1 MKMTKT
7 REKPMVVWT
16 QVNWRKLERAVYKLQ
31 KRIYQASQRGDV
43 KAVRKLQ
50 KTLLNS
56 WSAKM
61 LAVRKVTQDNQGKNT
76 AGVDGKKAL
85 TPQSRIKL
93 VETLKLDHKSTP
105 TRRVWIPKPG
115 KTEKRHGSRY
125 NGGNPRNALPPLGI
139 PTIAERAKQALVKLA
154 LEPEWEAKFEPNSYG
169 FRPGRSCMDAIE
181 GIKVA
186 IKQKSKY
193 VLDADIAKCFD
204 KIDHEKLLN
213 KINTFP
219 KLRRQI
225 KAWLKSGVHDSGA
238 WFPTDEGTPQGG
250 VISPLLANIA
260 LHGMEKIV
268 KEFARTLPGKK
279 DNNEKEITL
288 VRYAD
293 DFVIL
298 HPKLDVITRAKA
310 LIEEFLND
318 IGLELRPEKT
328 RITHTLEAMAEET
341 PGFDFLGFNIRQYPV
356 GKYATGKNTHG
367 KPLGY
372 KTYIKPSKEAVKAH
386 YRRLADEIDKLKSC
400 QSQIE
405 LIKRLNPIITGW
417 SNYYSKVNSAE
428 IFKELDHLLTLKLIA
443 WAKARHLH
451 KSTKQWI
458 RKYFGSKDGSNWVFR
473 AVTEGKTLY
482 LVYHSDFHI
491 QKFVKVKGQVSPYN
505 GDLVYWATRMG
516 KSVELPTRVSKLL
529 KKQKGKC
536 RECNMYFRDGDVM
549 EVDHV
554 IPRSQGGKD
563 TYENYQLLHRHC
575 HDIKTKRDGTHDKS
589 QIVEEPCD
597 AKVSRTVLKPS
608 HVGDNV
614 A

>member
-1 MKMTKT
+1 MTKT
-7 REKPMVVWT
+7 RKNPMVVWT
-16 QVNWRKLERAVYKLQ
+16 QVNWRKLERTVFKLQ

-85 TPQSRIKL
+85 TPKARFEL
-93 VETLKLDHKSTP
+93 VKTLELNHKSTP

-115 KTEKRHGSRY
+115 KTEKR
-125 NGGNPRNALPPLGI
+125 PLGI

-204 KIDHEKLLN
+204 KIDHKKLLN

-225 KAWLKSGVHDSGA
+225 KAWLKSGVYDSGA

-298 HPKLDVITRAKA
+298 HPKLDVLMRAKA

-318 IGLELRPEKT
+318 TGLELRPEKT
-328 RITHTLEAMAEET
+328 RITHTLENMVEET

-386 YRRLADEIDKLKSC
+386 YQRLANEIDKLKSC
-400 QSQIE
+400 QSQVE

-428 IFKELDHLLTLKLIA
+428 IFQELDNLLTLKLIA
-443 WAKARHLH
+443 WTKARHLH
-451 KSTKQWI
+451 KSTKRWT
-458 RKYFGSKDGSNWVFR
+458 RKYFGSKGGSNWIFR
-473 AVTEGKTLY
+473 AITVRAASQRESKTLY
-482 LVYHSDFHI
+482 LTYHSDFHI
-491 QKFVKVKGQVSPYN
+491 QKFVKVKGEVSPYN
-505 GDLVYWATRMG
+505 GDFIYWATRMG

-529 KKQKGKC
+529 KKQNGKC
-536 RECNMYFRDGDVM
+536 TECNMYFRDGDVM

-554 IPRSQGGKD
+554 IPRSKGGKD
-563 TYENYQLLHRHC
+563 SYENYQLLHRHC

-589 QIVEEPCD
+589 QIIEEPCD

-608 HVGDNV
+608 HIGDNV

>member
-1 MKMTKT
+1 
-7 REKPMVVWT
+7 MVVWT
-16 QVNWRKLERAVYKLQ
+16 QVNWRKLERTVFKLQ

-85 TPQSRIKL
+85 TPKARFEL
-93 VETLKLDHKSTP
+93 VKTLELNHKSTP

-115 KTEKRHGSRY
+115 KTEKR
-125 NGGNPRNALPPLGI
+125 PLGI

-204 KIDHEKLLN
+204 KIDHKKLLN

-225 KAWLKSGVHDSGA
+225 KAWLKSGVYDSGA

-298 HPKLDVITRAKA
+298 HPKLDVLMRAKA

-318 IGLELRPEKT
+318 TGLELRPEKT
-328 RITHTLEAMAEET
+328 RITHTLENMVEET

-386 YRRLADEIDKLKSC
+386 YQRLANEIDKLKSC
-400 QSQIE
+400 QSQVE

-428 IFKELDHLLTLKLIA
+428 IFQELDNLLTLKLIA
-443 WAKARHLH
+443 WTKARHLH
-451 KSTKQWI
+451 KSTKRWT
-458 RKYFGSKDGSNWVFR
+458 RKYFGSKGGSNWIFR
-473 AVTEGKTLY
+473 AITVRAASQRESKTLY
-482 LVYHSDFHI
+482 LTYHSDFHI
-491 QKFVKVKGQVSPYN
+491 QKFVKVKGEVSPYN
-505 GDLVYWATRMG
+505 GDFIYWATRMG

-529 KKQKGKC
+529 KKQNGKC
-536 RECNMYFRDGDVM
+536 TECNMYFRDGDVM

-554 IPRSQGGKD
+554 IPRSKGGKD
-563 TYENYQLLHRHC
+563 SYENYQLLHRHC

-589 QIVEEPCD
+589 QIIEEPCD

-608 HVGDNV
+608 HIGDNV

>member
-1 MKMTKT
+1 MTKT
-7 REKPMVVWT
+7 RKNPMVVWT
-16 QVNWRKLERAVYKLQ
+16 QVNWRKLERTVFKLQ

-61 LAVRKVTQDNQGKNT
+61 LAIRKVTQDNQGKNT

-85 TPQSRIKL
+85 TPKARFEL
-93 VETLKLDHKSTP
+93 VKTLELNHKSTP

-115 KTEKRHGSRY
+115 KTEKR
-125 NGGNPRNALPPLGI
+125 PLGI

-204 KIDHEKLLN
+204 KIDHKKLLN

-225 KAWLKSGVHDSGA
+225 KAWLKSGVYDSGA

-298 HPKLDVITRAKA
+298 HPKLDVLMRAKA

-318 IGLELRPEKT
+318 TGLELRPEKT
-328 RITHTLEAMAEET
+328 RITHTLENMGEET

-386 YRRLADEIDKLKSC
+386 YQRLANEIDKLKSC
-400 QSQIE
+400 QSQVE

-417 SNYYSKVNSAE
+417 SNYYSKVNSAG
-428 IFKELDHLLTLKLIA
+428 IFQELDNLLTLKLIA
-443 WAKARHLH
+443 WTKARHLH
-451 KSTKQWI
+451 KSTKRWT
-458 RKYFGSKDGSNWVFR
+458 RKYFGSKGGSNWIFR
-473 AVTEGKTLY
+473 AITVRAASQREGKTLY
-482 LVYHSDFHI
+482 LTYHGDFHI
-491 QKFVKVKGQVSPYN
+491 QKFVKVKGEVSPYN
-505 GDLVYWATRMG
+505 GDFIYWATRMG

-529 KKQKGKC
+529 KKQNGKC
-536 RECNMYFRDGDVM
+536 TECNMYFRDGDVM

-554 IPRSQGGKD
+554 IPRSKGGKD
-563 TYENYQLLHRHC
+563 SYENYQLLHRHC

-589 QIVEEPCD
+589 QIIEEPCD

-608 HVGDNV
+608 HIGDNV

>member
-1 MKMTKT
+1 MEKTKT
-7 REKPMVVWT
+7 RKNPMVVWT
-16 QVNWRKLERAVYKLQ
+16 QVNWRKLERVVYKLQ

-76 AGVDGKKAL
+76 AGIDGKKGL
-85 TPQSRIKL
+85 TPKERLHL
-93 VETLKLDHKSTP
+93 VNTLELSHKSKA

-115 KTEKRHGSRY
+115 KTEKR
-125 NGGNPRNALPPLGI
+125 PLGI
-139 PTIAERAKQALVKLA
+139 PTITERAKQALVKLA

-181 GIKVA
+181 GIKAV

-204 KIDHEKLLN
+204 RIDHEKLLI

-225 KAWLKSGVHDSGA
+225 KAWLKSGVYDNGA
-238 WFPTDEGTPQGG
+238 WFPTNEGTPQGG

-298 HPKLDVITRAKA
+298 HPKLDVLMKAKA
-310 LIEEFLND
+310 LIEGFLND
-318 IGLELRPEKT
+318 IGLELKPEKT
-328 RITHTLEAMAEET
+328 RITHTLEKMGKET
-341 PGFDFLGFNIRQYPV
+341 SGFDFLGFNIRQYPV
-356 GKYATGKNTHG
+356 GKYATGKNPHG

-372 KTYIKPSKEAVKAH
+372 KTYVKPSKKAVKAH
-386 YRRLADEIDKLKSC
+386 YHRLAEEIDKLKSC

-428 IFKELDHLLTLKLIA
+428 TFKKLDHLLTLKLIA

-451 KSTKQWI
+451 KSAKRWI
-458 RKYFGSKDGSNWVFR
+458 GKYFGTKGKSSCVFR
-473 AVTEGKTLY
+473 AITEGKNLLLT
-482 LVYHSDFHI
+482 YHSDSHI
-491 QKFVKVKGQVSPYN
+491 QKFVKVKGEVSPYN
-505 GDLVYWATRMG
+505 GDLTYWATRMG
-516 KSVELPTRVSKLL
+516 KSAELPTRVSKLL
-529 KKQKGKC
+529 KKQNGKC
-536 RECNMYFRDGDVM
+536 TECFMHFRDRDVI
-549 EVDHV
+549 EVDH
-554 IPRSQGGKD
+554 ILPRSQGGKD
-563 TYENYQLLHRHC
+563 AYENYQLLHRHC
-575 HDIKTKRDGTHDKS
+575 HDIKTKRDGTNDKS
-589 QIVEEPCD
+589 QIIEEPCD

-608 HVGDNV
+608 YVGDNV

>member
-1 MKMTKT
+1 
-7 REKPMVVWT
+7 MVVWT
-16 QVNWRKLERAVYKLQ
+16 QVNWRKLERTVFKLQ

-61 LAVRKVTQDNQGKNT
+61 LAIRKVTQDNQGKNT

-85 TPQSRIKL
+85 TPKARFEL
-93 VETLKLDHKSTP
+93 VKTLELNHKSTP

-115 KTEKRHGSRY
+115 KTEKR
-125 NGGNPRNALPPLGI
+125 PLGI

-204 KIDHEKLLN
+204 KIDHKKLLN

-225 KAWLKSGVHDSGA
+225 KAWLKSGVYDSGA

-298 HPKLDVITRAKA
+298 HPKLDVLMRAKA

-318 IGLELRPEKT
+318 TGLELRPEKT
-328 RITHTLEAMAEET
+328 RITHTLENMGEET

-386 YRRLADEIDKLKSC
+386 YQRLANEIDKLKSC
-400 QSQIE
+400 QSQVE

-417 SNYYSKVNSAE
+417 SNYYSKVNSAG
-428 IFKELDHLLTLKLIA
+428 IFQELDNLLTLKLIA
-443 WAKARHLH
+443 WTKARHLH
-451 KSTKQWI
+451 KSTKRWT
-458 RKYFGSKDGSNWVFR
+458 RKYFGSKGGSNWIFR
-473 AVTEGKTLY
+473 AITVRAASQREGKTLY
-482 LVYHSDFHI
+482 LTYHGDFHI
-491 QKFVKVKGQVSPYN
+491 QKFVKVKGEVSPYN
-505 GDLVYWATRMG
+505 GDFIYWATRMG

-529 KKQKGKC
+529 KKQNGKC
-536 RECNMYFRDGDVM
+536 TECNMYFRDGDVM

-554 IPRSQGGKD
+554 IPRSKGGKD
-563 TYENYQLLHRHC
+563 SYENYQLLHRHC

-589 QIVEEPCD
+589 QIIEEPCD

-608 HVGDNV
+608 HIGDNV

>member
-1 MKMTKT
+1 MKKTKT
-7 REKPMVVWT
+7 REKPMVVWA
-16 QVNWRKLERAVYKLQ
+16 QVSWRKLERTVYKLQ
-31 KRIYQASQRGDV
+31 KRIYQASVRGDV
-43 KAVRKLQ
+43 KAVHKLQ

-76 AGVDGKKAL
+76 AGIDGQKAL
-85 TPQSRIKL
+85 TPKARLTL
-93 VETLKLDHKSTP
+93 VEKLEISRKSTP
-105 TRRVWIPKPG
+105 IRRVWIPKPG
-115 KTEKRHGSRY
+115 KTEKR
-125 NGGNPRNALPPLGI
+125 PLGI
-139 PTIAERAKQALVKLA
+139 PTITERAKQALVKLA

-181 GIKVA
+181 GIKAA

-193 VLDADIAKCFD
+193 ALDADIAKCFD
-204 KIDHEKLLN
+204 KIDHKKLLG

-225 KAWLKSGVHDSGA
+225 KAWLKSGVYDGRT
-238 WFPTDEGTPQGG
+238 WFPTEEGTPQGG
-250 VISPLLANIA
+250 IIYPLLANIA

-279 DNNEKEITL
+279 SHNESQISL

-298 HPKLDVITRAKA
+298 HPKLEVVMKAKA
-310 LIEEFLND
+310 LIEEFLHE

-328 RITHTLEAMAEET
+328 RITHTLEKIGKET

-372 KTYIKPSKEAVKAH
+372 KTYVKPSKKAIKIH
-386 YRRLADEIDKLKSC
+386 YQRLANEIDKLKSC
-400 QSQIE
+400 RSQIE

-417 SNYYSKVNSAE
+417 SNYYSKVNSAKV
-428 IFKELDHLLTLKLIA
+428 FQDLDNLLTWKLIS
-443 WAKARHLH
+443 WTKARHQH
-451 KSTKQWI
+451 KSTKRWI
-458 RKYFGSKDGSNWVFR
+458 RKYFGIKDGSSWVFR
-473 AVTEGKTLY
+473 AVTENKNLY
-482 LVYHSDFHI
+482 LVYHGDFHI
-491 QKFVKVKGQVSPYN
+491 QKYVKVKGEVSPYN
-505 GDLVYWATRMG
+505 SDLTYWATRMG
-516 KSVELPTRVSKLL
+516 KSAELPTRVSKLL

-536 RECNMYFRDGDVM
+536 TECGMYFRDGDVM

-554 IPRSQGGKD
+554 IPRSQGGVDNYK
-563 TYENYQLLHRHC
+563 NYQLLHRHC
-575 HDIKTKRDGTHDKS
+575 HDIKTKRDGTHEKS
-589 QIVEEPCD
+589 QIIEEPCD
-597 AKVSRTVLKPS
+597 VKISSTVLEPS